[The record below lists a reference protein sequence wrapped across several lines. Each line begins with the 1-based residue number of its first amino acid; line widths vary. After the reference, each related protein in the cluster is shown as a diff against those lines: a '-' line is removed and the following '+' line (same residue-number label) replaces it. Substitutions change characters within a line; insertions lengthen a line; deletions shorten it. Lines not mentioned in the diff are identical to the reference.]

1 MGAPRL
7 ARRGPAVSPPP
18 GDAGGNPSHPK
29 GTYREPPPFYPAP
42 MLMQQI
48 LNGIVVGSVYGLFAL
63 GFTLLFGVNH
73 VMNMAHGSV
82 FMWGAFAGLY
92 AVTALEV
99 PIAVALLIG
108 MLAGGLI
115 SVALDI
121 FAFRPLRRRGAPEF
135 SAIVSSIGADLILL
149 ALAQKISN
157 TAVMRFPFDAFPV
170 IVFTVFGLRV
180 QLLQL
185 VIIALVVLMVFG
197 LVFYLYRTSF
207 GQRIRAVAHSEQ
219 TSRLLGINPGPVNMQ
234 VFFISGALAGMA
246 GVLIGLVFNSVH
258 FAMGEPLLLRAFV
271 IIILGGLG
279 SIPGA
284 LIAGLAI
291 GIVQTLSVAYISSGV
306 SEAIVFLALFVVIV
320 VRPTGLFGQ
329 PTAAMRVQRA

>member
-1 MGAPRL
+1 
-7 ARRGPAVSPPP
+7 
-18 GDAGGNPSHPK
+18 
-29 GTYREPPPFYPAP
+29 
-42 MLMQQI
+42 MLMQQL

-73 VMNMAHGSV
+73 IMNMAHGSV

-92 AVTALEV
+92 AVLQLDA
-99 PIAVALLIG
+99 PIYVALLVG
-108 MLAGGLI
+108 MLAGGAV
-115 SVALDI
+115 SVLLDLV
-121 FAFRPLRRRGAPEF
+121 AFRPLRRRGGPEF
-135 SAIVSSIGADLILL
+135 SAIVSSIGADLVLISI
-149 ALAQKISN
+149 AQKLSN

-170 IVFTVFGLRV
+170 IFFSFMGMRV

-185 VIIALVVLMVFG
+185 VIMALVVVMVVG
-197 LVFYLYRTSF
+197 LVWYLYRTSF
-207 GQRIRAVAHSEQ
+207 GLRIRSVAYAEQ

-271 IIILGGLG
+271 IIIIGGLG

-284 LIAGLAI
+284 LIAGMVI

-306 SEAIVFLALFVVIV
+306 AEAIVFMALFVVIV
-320 VRPTGLFGQ
+320 LRPTGLFGQ
-329 PTAAMRVQRA
+329 PTAAMRVQRT

>member
-1 MGAPRL
+1 
-7 ARRGPAVSPPP
+7 
-18 GDAGGNPSHPK
+18 
-29 GTYREPPPFYPAP
+29 
-42 MLMQQI
+42 MQQL
-48 LNGIVVGSVYGLFAL
+48 LNGVVVGSVYALFAL

-73 VMNMAHGSV
+73 ILNMAYGSV

-92 AVTALEV
+92 TVTALDA
-99 PIAVALLIG
+99 PIYVALLVA
-108 MLAGGLI
+108 MVSGGLV
-115 SVALDI
+115 SVLLDVV
-121 FAFRPLRRRGAPEF
+121 AFRPLRRRNAPEF
-135 SAIVSSIGADLILL
+135 SAIVSSIGADLVLL
-149 ALAQKISN
+149 TIAQKVSN
-157 TAVMRFPFDAFPV
+157 TAVMRFPFDAFPLM
-170 IVFTVFGLRV
+170 IFNVFGLRI

-185 VIIALVVLMVFG
+185 VIVGLVLAMVFG
-197 LVFYLYRTSF
+197 LVWYLYRTRF
-207 GQRIRAVAHSEQ
+207 GQHIRCVAYSEQ

-234 VFFISGALAGMA
+234 VFMISGALAGMA

-258 FAMGEPLLLRAFV
+258 FNMGEPLLMRAFV

-306 SEAIVFLALFVVIV
+306 SEAVVFIALFIVIL

-329 PTAAMRVQRA
+329 ATAAMRVQRA

>member
-1 MGAPRL
+1 
-7 ARRGPAVSPPP
+7 
-18 GDAGGNPSHPK
+18 
-29 GTYREPPPFYPAP
+29 
-42 MLMQQI
+42 MLMQQL

-73 VMNMAHGSV
+73 IMNMAHGSV
-82 FMWGAFAGLY
+82 FMWGAFAGLF
-92 AVTALEV
+92 AVLQFDA
-99 PIAVALLIG
+99 PIYVALLIG
-108 MLAGGLI
+108 MLAGGAV
-115 SVALDI
+115 SVLLDLV
-121 FAFRPLRRRGAPEF
+121 AFRPLRRRGGPEF
-135 SAIVSSIGADLILL
+135 SAIVSSIGADLVLISI
-149 ALAQKISN
+149 AQKLSN

-170 IVFTVFGLRV
+170 IFFSFMGMRV

-185 VIIALVVLMVFG
+185 VIMALVVIMVVG
-197 LVFYLYRTSF
+197 LVWYLYRTSF
-207 GQRIRAVAHSEQ
+207 GLRIRSVAYAEQ

-271 IIILGGLG
+271 IIIIGGLG

-284 LIAGLAI
+284 LIAGMVI

-306 SEAIVFLALFVVIV
+306 AEAIVFLALFVVIV
-320 VRPTGLFGQ
+320 LKPTGLFGQ

>member
-1 MGAPRL
+1 
-7 ARRGPAVSPPP
+7 
-18 GDAGGNPSHPK
+18 
-29 GTYREPPPFYPAP
+29 
-42 MLMQQI
+42 MQQV

-73 VMNMAHGSV
+73 IMNMAHGSV
-82 FMWGAFAGLY
+82 FMWGAFAGLFVMLKLD
-92 AVTALEV
+92 A
-99 PIAVALLIG
+99 PIYVSLLAG
-108 MLAGGLI
+108 MLAGGMVSIL
-115 SVALDI
+115 LELL
-121 FAFRPLRRRGAPEF
+121 AFRPLRRRQAPEF
-135 SAIVSSIGADLILL
+135 SAIVSSIGADLVLL
-149 ALAQKISN
+149 SIAQKVSN
-157 TAVMRFPFDAFPV
+157 TAIMRFPFDAFP
-170 IVFTVFGLRV
+170 IVFFTFIGLRI

-185 VIIALVVLMVFG
+185 VIVG
-197 LVFYLYRTSF
+197 LVIVMVVGLVWYLYRTSF
-207 GQRIRAVAHSEQ
+207 GLRIRAVAYAEQ
-219 TSRLLGINPGPVNMQ
+219 TSRLLGINPGPVNLQ

-291 GIVQTLSVAYISSGV
+291 GIVQTLSVAYVSSGFA
-306 SEAIVFLALFVVIV
+306 EAIVFLALFIVIV

>member
-1 MGAPRL
+1 MIA
-7 ARRGPAVSPPP
+7 A
-18 GDAGGNPSHPK
+18 
-29 GTYREPPPFYPAP
+29 
-42 MLMQQI
+42 MLMQQL
-48 LNGIVVGSVYGLFAL
+48 LNGVVVGSVYALFAL

-73 VMNMAHGSV
+73 IMNMAHGSV

-92 AVTALEV
+92 AVTVLDA
-99 PIAVALLIG
+99 PIYVALLIG
-108 MLAGGLI
+108 MLAGGLV
-115 SVALDI
+115 SVALDL

-135 SAIVSSIGADLILL
+135 SAIVSSIGADLVLL
-149 ALAQKISN
+149 ALAQKLSN

-170 IVFTVFGLRV
+170 VIYTIGGVRV

-185 VIIALVVLMVFG
+185 VIVALVVAMVFG
-197 LVFYLYRTSF
+197 LVWYLYRTGF
-207 GQRIRAVAHSEQ
+207 GQRIRCVAYSEQ

-234 VFFISGALAGMA
+234 VFLISGVLAGMA

-291 GIVQTLSVAYISSGV
+291 GIVQTLAVAYVSSGV
-306 SEAIVFLALFVVIV
+306 AEAIVFTALFVVIL

-329 PTAAMRVQRA
+329 SSAAMRVQRA

>member
-1 MGAPRL
+1 
-7 ARRGPAVSPPP
+7 
-18 GDAGGNPSHPK
+18 
-29 GTYREPPPFYPAP
+29 
-42 MLMQQI
+42 MLMQQV

-73 VMNMAHGSV
+73 IMNMAHGSV
-82 FMWGAFAGLY
+82 FMWGAFAGLFVVLQFE
-92 AVTALEV
+92 A
-99 PIAVALLIG
+99 PIYVALLVG
-108 MLAGGLI
+108 MLAGGLV
-115 SVALDI
+115 SVLLDLL
-121 FAFRPLRRRGAPEF
+121 AFRPLRRRQAPEF
-135 SAIVSSIGADLILL
+135 SAIVSSIGADLVLL
-149 ALAQKISN
+149 SIAQKLSN
-157 TAVMRFPFDAFPV
+157 TAIMRFPFDAFPV
-170 IVFTVFGLRV
+170 VFFTFMGLRI

-185 VIIALVVLMVFG
+185 VIVALVVVMVVG
-197 LVFYLYRTSF
+197 LVWYLYRTGF
-207 GQRIRAVAHSEQ
+207 GLRIRAVAYAEQ

-291 GIVQTLSVAYISSGV
+291 GIVQTLSVAYVSSGV
-306 SEAIVFLALFVVIV
+306 AEAIVFLALFIVIIF
-320 VRPTGLFGQ
+320 RPTGLFGQ

>member
-1 MGAPRL
+1 
-7 ARRGPAVSPPP
+7 
-18 GDAGGNPSHPK
+18 
-29 GTYREPPPFYPAP
+29 

-48 LNGIVVGSVYGLFAL
+48 LNGMVVGSVYGLFAL
-63 GFTLLFGVNH
+63 GFTLLFGINH
-73 VMNMAHGSV
+73 IMNMAHGSV

-92 AVTALEV
+92 VVVALEA
-99 PIAVALLIG
+99 PIYVALLAG
-108 MLAGGLI
+108 MLAGGAI
-115 SVALDI
+115 SVLLDLV
-121 FAFRPLRRRGAPEF
+121 AFRPLRRRGAPEF
-135 SAIVSSIGADLILL
+135 SAIVSSIGADLVLL
-149 ALAQKISN
+149 SLAQKVSN
-157 TAVMRFPFDAFPV
+157 TAIMRFPFDAFPV
-170 IVFTVFGLRV
+170 VIFNVMGLRI

-185 VIIALVVLMVFG
+185 VIMALVVAMVVG
-197 LVFYLYRTSF
+197 LVWYLHRTSF
-207 GQRIRAVAHSEQ
+207 GLRIRSVAHAEQ

-234 VFFISGALAGMA
+234 VFFLSGALAGLA

-284 LIAGLAI
+284 LIAGLVI
-291 GIVQTLSVAYISSGV
+291 GIVQTLSVAYVSSGV
-306 SEAIVFLALFVVIV
+306 AEAIVFLALFVVIV

>member
-1 MGAPRL
+1 
-7 ARRGPAVSPPP
+7 
-18 GDAGGNPSHPK
+18 
-29 GTYREPPPFYPAP
+29 
-42 MLMQQI
+42 MQQI

-73 VMNMAHGSV
+73 ILNMAHGSV

-92 AVTALEV
+92 AVNVLDA
-99 PIAVALLIG
+99 PIVVALMAG
-108 MLAGGLI
+108 MVAGGLV
-115 SVALDI
+115 SVALDL
-121 FAFRPLRRRGAPEF
+121 FAFRPLRRRGASEF
-135 SAIVSSIGADLILL
+135 SAIVSSIGANLILL
-149 ALAQKISN
+149 ALAQQVSN
-157 TAVMRFPFDAFPV
+157 TAIMRFPFGAFPV
-170 IVFTVFGLRV
+170 VVFNVFDLRI

-185 VIIALVVLMVFG
+185 VIVG
-197 LVFYLYRTSF
+197 LVIVLVMALMFYLYRTGF
-207 GQRIRAVAHSEQ
+207 GQRIRAVAYSEQ

-291 GIVQTLSVAYISSGV
+291 GLVQTLSIAYISSGV

-320 VRPTGLFGQ
+320 VRPTGIFGQ

>member
-1 MGAPRL
+1 
-7 ARRGPAVSPPP
+7 
-18 GDAGGNPSHPK
+18 
-29 GTYREPPPFYPAP
+29 
-42 MLMQQI
+42 MLMQQL

-63 GFTLLFGVNH
+63 GFTLLFGINH
-73 VMNMAHGSV
+73 IMNMAHGSV

-92 AVTALEV
+92 AVLALDAPV
-99 PIAVALLIG
+99 YVALAAG
-108 MLAGGLI
+108 MLAGGAV
-115 SVALDI
+115 SVLLDLL
-121 FAFRPLRRRGAPEF
+121 AFRPLRRRGAPEF
-135 SAIVSSIGADLILL
+135 SAIVSSIGADLVLL
-149 ALAQKISN
+149 SLAQKVSN
-157 TAVMRFPFDAFPV
+157 TAIMRFPFDTVPV
-170 IVFTVFGLRV
+170 VFFSFMGLRI

-185 VIIALVVLMVFG
+185 VIVGLVVAMVAG
-197 LVFYLYRTSF
+197 LVWYLYRTGF
-207 GQRIRAVAHSEQ
+207 GLRIRAVAYSEH
-219 TSRLLGINPGPVNMQ
+219 TSRLLGINPGPVNLQ

-306 SEAIVFLALFVVIV
+306 AEAIVFLALFVVIV

-329 PTAAMRVQRA
+329 STAAMRVQRA

>member
-1 MGAPRL
+1 
-7 ARRGPAVSPPP
+7 
-18 GDAGGNPSHPK
+18 
-29 GTYREPPPFYPAP
+29 
-42 MLMQQI
+42 MQQV
-48 LNGIVVGSVYGLFAL
+48 LNGVVVGSVYALFAL

-73 VMNMAHGSV
+73 IMNMAHGSV

-92 AVTALEV
+92 VVLQFDA
-99 PIAVALLIG
+99 PIYVALLVG
-108 MLAGGLI
+108 MLAGGAV
-115 SVALDI
+115 SVLLDLV
-121 FAFRPLRRRGAPEF
+121 AFRPLRRRNAPEF
-135 SAIVSSIGADLILL
+135 SAIVSSIGADLVLL
-149 ALAQKISN
+149 SLAQKASN
-157 TAVMRFPFDAFPV
+157 TAILRFPFDAFPV
-170 IVFTVFGLRV
+170 VFFTFMGLRI

-185 VIIALVVLMVFG
+185 VIVALVVAIVLA
-197 LVFYLYRTSF
+197 LVWSLYRTGF
-207 GQRIRAVAHSEQ
+207 GLRIRAVAHAEQ

-306 SEAIVFLALFVVIV
+306 AEAIVFGALFLVIV

-329 PTAAMRVQRA
+329 STAAMRVQRA

>member
-1 MGAPRL
+1 MLPR
-7 ARRGPAVSPPP
+7 
-18 GDAGGNPSHPK
+18 
-29 GTYREPPPFYPAP
+29 

-73 VMNMAHGSV
+73 IMNMAHGSV

-92 AVTALEV
+92 AVTVLNA
-99 PIAVALLIG
+99 PIYVALVIG
-108 MLAGGLI
+108 ILAGGLV
-115 SVALDI
+115 SVLLDLV
-121 FAFRPLRRRGAPEF
+121 AFRPLRRRGAPEF
-135 SAIVSSIGADLILL
+135 SAIVSSIGADLVLL
-149 ALAQKISN
+149 ALAQKVSN

-170 IVFTVFGLRV
+170 VVFNVFGVRI

-185 VIIALVVLMVFG
+185 VIIGLVIAMVFG
-197 LVFYLYRTSF
+197 LVWYLYRTTF
-207 GQRIRAVAHSEQ
+207 GQRIRAVAYSEQ

-284 LIAGLAI
+284 LVAGLAI
-291 GIVQTLSVAYISSGV
+291 GLVQTLSVAYVSSGV
-306 SEAIVFLALFVVIV
+306 AEAIVFLALFIAII
-320 VRPTGLFGQ
+320 VRPTGLFGKA
-329 PTAAMRVQRA
+329 TAAMRVQRA